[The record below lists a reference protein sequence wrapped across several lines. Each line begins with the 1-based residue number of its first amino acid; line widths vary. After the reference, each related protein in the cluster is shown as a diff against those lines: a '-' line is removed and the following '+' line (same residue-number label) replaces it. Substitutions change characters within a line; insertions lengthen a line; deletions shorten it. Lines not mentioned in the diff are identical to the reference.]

1 MVKTETTIKKLREA
15 KGYTQ
20 KDLAKALG
28 ISIKTLQN
36 WEQGRSRT
44 PEYVIRLLP
53 ILDIVD

>member
-1 MVKTETTIKKLREA
+1 MIKTETTIKKLREA